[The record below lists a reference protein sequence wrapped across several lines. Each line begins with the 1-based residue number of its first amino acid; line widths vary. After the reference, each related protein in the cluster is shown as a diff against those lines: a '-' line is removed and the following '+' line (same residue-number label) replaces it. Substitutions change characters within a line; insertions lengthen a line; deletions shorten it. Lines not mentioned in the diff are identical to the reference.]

1 MWMSTP
7 SRNRHSCPDCKVN
20 NTVAGLNPWC
30 WHRNSVQQCEWV
42 HHQETDTAAQIVRYR
57 TQIVRCITQIVGY
70 ITQIVRYITQWQV
83 SILAVGTAATQDGTG
98 TESSLAFATGIPCNS
113 VSELS
118 TGWMQLLRLQGT
130 QSSTPN
136 VGTYFCHSGQNWN
149 KTPYGLCCR
158 NSLRQ
163 CQWSHHPKMDAAAV
177 AGYIRVCQ
185 RAGYEQGSLV
195 IDTCNTAEPLIKKKD
210 HKKRERLCS
219 EWLI

>member
-1 MWMSTP
+1 ML
-7 SRNRHSCPDCKVN
+7 VELGFILF
-20 NTVAGLNPWC
+20 GLC
-30 WHRNSVQQCEWV
+30 HRSSAQQCEWA
-42 HHQETDTAAQIVRYR
+42 HHQETDTAAQIVRYRTQIVRYR

-83 SILAVGTAATQDGTG
+83 SILAVGTAATEGVTG
-98 TESSLAFATGIPCNS
+98 AESSLAFATGIPCNS
-113 VSELS
+113 VNELS
-118 TGWMQLLRLQGT
+118 REWMQSLRLQGT
-130 QSSTPN
+130 QSSTHN

-177 AGYIRVCQ
+177 AGYIRICQ

-195 IDTCNTAEPLIKKKD
+195 IDTCNTAEPLIKKRPQE
-210 HKKRERLCS
+210 KRKVV
-219 EWLI
+219 